1 MTTTT
6 MTQTMPMT
14 IDPNI
19 KPLVQSMI
27 ASHAA
32 FWAPRHVWG
41 SRDLKYIPYLFWLV
55 ESALPRRI
63 VQIGLDDG
71 ITFLSLCQAVDKLRL
86 DASCIGLY
94 LERDERLP
102 QDFLNIQKG
111 FYADISC
118 LECFKPDSSSDS
130 SNPAEIDMLVL
141 GRAISDDVLTELRT
155 ELLPRLNDGAAII
168 ILNASG
174 SSKSANAEGIMRA
187 LREKYT
193 LISALDDADAPVVLI
208 KGSPGS
214 ERLRKMTNITAR
226 SPEHLLLRQIFL
238 RLGQGIEDA
247 ELARQRKRA
256 LEVVQE
262 KTDQLT
268 QTLEAYETQIA
279 SLRADVKSRWAIE
292 ETHLEKIAI
301 QMHQLTQL
309 QSQEASQ
316 SAEIEA
322 LREKLTEA
330 QEKRQ
335 AFYARSNELQAER
348 DQLAQD
354 LAARTDDLA
363 SLGADYEARF
373 TQLQS
378 QEASQSAE
386 IEALRE
392 KLTEAQEKRQAFYA
406 RSTELQAERDQL
418 AQDLA
423 ARTDDLASLGA
434 DYEARFTQ
442 LQSQEASQSAEIEAL
457 REKLTE
463 AQEKRQAFYARS
475 TELQAER
482 DKLLSTV
489 DERYM
494 DIAVLSSDAE
504 RRISLLEKELNIEKF
519 RFKKMMQSSS
529 WRYTAPLRKI
539 KNML

>member
-1 MTTTT
+1 MTTATT
-6 MTQTMPMT
+6 PQTMPMT
-14 IDPNI
+14 TDLDI
-19 KPLVQSMI
+19 KPVVQSMI

-32 FWAPRHVWG
+32 FWTPRHVWG

-71 ITFLSLCQAVDKLRL
+71 VTFLSLCQAVDKLRL
-86 DASCIGLY
+86 DASCVGLY
-94 LERDERLP
+94 LERDERLSH
-102 QDFLNIQKG
+102 DFLNIQTG

-118 LECFKPDSSSDS
+118 LERFKPDAISNST
-130 SNPAEIDMLVL
+130 NPAEIDMLVL
-141 GRAISDDVLTELRT
+141 GRAVSDDVLAELRT
-155 ELLPRLNDGAAII
+155 ELLPQLNDGATII
-168 ILNASG
+168 LLNASG

-187 LREKYT
+187 LREKCT
-193 LISALDDADAPVVLI
+193 VISALDDAEAPVVLI

-214 ERLRKMTNITAR
+214 ERLRRMSDITAR

-256 LEVVQE
+256 LEVVQG

-279 SLRADVKSRWAIE
+279 SLRADVKSRRTIE

-301 QMHQLTQL
+301 QTNQLTQL
-309 QSQEASQ
+309 QSDATSQ
-316 SAEIEA
+316 SAEIET

-335 AFYARSNELQAER
+335 AFYARSA
-348 DQLAQD
+348 
-354 LAARTDDLA
+354 
-363 SLGADYEARF
+363 
-373 TQLQS
+373 
-378 QEASQSAE
+378 
-386 IEALRE
+386 
-392 KLTEAQEKRQAFYA
+392 
-406 RSTELQAERDQL
+406 
-418 AQDLA
+418 
-423 ARTDDLASLGA
+423 
-434 DYEARFTQ
+434 
-442 LQSQEASQSAEIEAL
+442 
-457 REKLTE
+457 
-463 AQEKRQAFYARS
+463 
-475 TELQAER
+475 ELQAER

-494 DIAVLSSDAE
+494 DIAILSSDAE
-504 RRISLLEKELNIEKF
+504 SRISRLEKELKIEKS
-519 RFKKMMQSSS
+519 RFKKLMQSSS

-539 KNML
+539 KNMM